1 MEIGGDL
8 IIKRAEIPKQTL
20 INVLQNM
27 DYTKLMIQ
35 YYERYSREVSGKKR
49 EVLENKIRYMK
60 GCNDFWFC
68 DVYKKQKV
76 KDFIKTNLCRDKFCS
91 NCKKVTQAARMAK
104 YCPEL
109 EKYSDASFHLV
120 LTSPNVKGER
130 LKDHIKHMA
139 KCFRKL
145 HLYLSGKKLIRGL
158 SFDSWGL
165 VGAIRSLEITF
176 KGDSYHP
183 HYHVILILKG
193 LRHLNKTIT
202 NDYSYNYC
210 RMKNKF
216 SDQEILLQK
225 IWYLLINNIK
235 VTMQNIHNLKQ
246 GYSCKMDKLKE
257 GDYNEIFK
265 YITKDFAR
273 DGSLMT
279 YDNFKTLYESLYR
292 VKQIQGY
299 GVLFSVSDSLDL
311 ESMVEAY
318 ERLVADLNE
327 KENPEHV
334 GETVQD
340 LLNDNEYTLIS
351 RKTYM
356 KYLREI
362 EG

>member
-1 MEIGGDL
+1 MAIL
-8 IIKRAEIPKQTL
+8 QQAEVPKQ
-20 INVLQNM
+20 VLQDVLNNIVHN
-27 DYTKLMIQ
+27 KVIIG
-35 YYERYSREVSGKKR
+35 YYDRYSKEIEGERQKVIERKV
-49 EVLENKIRYMK
+49 ENIR

-68 DVYKKQKV
+68 DLYKKAKV
-76 KDFIKTNLCRDKFCS
+76 KDFLKTNLCRDKFCA
-91 NCKKVTQAARMAK
+91 NCKKVIQAGRMAK

-109 EKYSDASFHLV
+109 EKYSDSSFHLV

-130 LKDHIKHMA
+130 LKDHIKHMSR
-139 KCFRKL
+139 CFRKL

-183 HYHVILILKG
+183 HYHVILVLKG

-225 IWYLLINNIK
+225 IWYLLINNVK

-265 YITKDFAR
+265 YITKEIAE
-273 DGSLMT
+273 DGQVLT
-279 YDNFKTLYESLYR
+279 YQNFKTLYLALYR

-299 GVLFSVSDSLDL
+299 GVLFSVDDSGDYT
-311 ESMVEAY
+311 STVEEY
-318 ERLVADLNE
+318 EAFVNGLREA
-327 KENPEHV
+327 ENPESV
-334 GETVQD
+334 SETVRD
-340 LLNDNEYTLIS
+340 LLQDKEYTLIS
-351 RKTYM
+351 RKSYVKYM
-356 KYLREI
+356 RNL